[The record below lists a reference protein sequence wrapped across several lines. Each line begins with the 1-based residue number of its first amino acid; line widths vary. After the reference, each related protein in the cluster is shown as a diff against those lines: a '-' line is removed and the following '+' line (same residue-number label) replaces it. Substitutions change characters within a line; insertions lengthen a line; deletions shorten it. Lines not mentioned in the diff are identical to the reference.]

1 MCVYFSTPV
10 KYLTGYSNYSNT
22 TVIVSLPCHCCC
34 CCVCWEYFVVVE
46 LGSFGVCSENEQ
58 AKQAT
63 PKVSVCNECEIYET
77 GSASVSIFLT
87 NNRVLRVQRQNERS
101 QRQTVKSQAKQADG
115 GEGEGDGDGDG
126 SSTTQ

>member
-1 MCVYFSTPV
+1 MSKP
-10 KYLTGYSNYSNT
+10 S
-22 TVIVSLPCHCCC
+22 
-34 CCVCWEYFVVVE
+34 
-46 LGSFGVCSENEQ
+46 
-58 AKQAT
+58 KQAT

-115 GEGEGDGDGDG
+115 GEGDGDGDG

>member
-34 CCVCWEYFVVVE
+34 VCWEYFVVVV

-115 GEGEGDGDGDG
+115 GEGDGDGNG